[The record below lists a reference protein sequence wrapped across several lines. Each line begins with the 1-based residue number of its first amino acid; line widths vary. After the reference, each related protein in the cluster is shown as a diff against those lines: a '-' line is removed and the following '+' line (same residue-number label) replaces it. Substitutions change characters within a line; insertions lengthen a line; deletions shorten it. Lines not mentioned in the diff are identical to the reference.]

1 MGPEDV
7 VRALLRR
14 WYVLLLA
21 LVLTAAGAYHEL
33 HPRPEYQSSAVVVL
47 RPPVTG
53 NQPNQ
58 YANLLPPVAF
68 VSYGVV
74 QQLQSSAGAA
84 ELRAAGVTGVH
95 RLLPRNSGTSVTP
108 AYVIPSLQI
117 QAEQPDPTTADAMV
131 HRIITVYTE
140 HVNLLQDT
148 QHVAPVS
155 RMSVQLL
162 VPPNAVLMTGSRSR
176 ALAGVGLIG
185 LLGGTLCT
193 LWTDRS
199 LLRRAARRAGREDG
213 RTPRRGLRRR
223 PFGGAGR
230 SRHPVPAPR

>member
-33 HPRPEYQSSAVVVL
+33 HPRREYQSSAVVVL

-74 QQLQSSAGAA
+74 QQLQSPAGAA

-117 QAEQPDPTTADAMV
+117 QAEQPWPAAADAMV
-131 HRIITVYTE
+131 RRIIGVYTS
-140 HVNLLQDT
+140 HVNSLQET
-148 QHVAPVS
+148 QHVAPAS

-162 VPPNAVLMTGSRSR
+162 VPPNAVLMTGAKTR
-176 ALAGVGLIG
+176 ALAGVALIG
-185 LLGGTLCT
+185 LVGGTLCA
-193 LWTDRS
+193 LWADRC
-199 LLRRAARRAGREDG
+199 LLRRAGRGVRR
-213 RTPRRGLRRR
+213 
-223 PFGGAGR
+223 GAGR
-230 SRHPVPAPR
+230 RTGRRTGHGAGPARAVPAPR